1 MIFYKY
7 KMNEYRKQLGY
18 VGMYVFG
25 FITITFFIVFLLTSC
40 SDPITFKSITLFK
53 SALDGSLTLNGEKN
67 TTDIGVSAVTGYDC
81 KTARAIKEENLEFY
95 CVEILND
102 DKQK

>member
-1 MIFYKY
+1 
-7 KMNEYRKQLGY
+7 
-18 VGMYVFG
+18 
-25 FITITFFIVFLLTSC
+25 
-40 SDPITFKSITLFK
+40 
-53 SALDGSLTLNGEKN
+53 
-67 TTDIGVSAVTGYDC
+67 VSAVTGYDC

>member
-7 KMNEYRKQLGY
+7 KMNEYRKQLD
-18 VGMYVFG
+18 MYVFG

-40 SDPITFKSITLFK
+40 SDPITFKSITMIK

>member
-1 MIFYKY
+1 M
-7 KMNEYRKQLGY
+7 MRKIAKL
-18 VGMYVFG
+18 VLFS
-25 FITITFFIVFLLTSC
+25 ILLTSC
-40 SDPITFKSITLFK
+40 ADPITFKSITIFK
-53 SALDGSLTLNGEKN
+53 STLDGSLTLNGEKN

>member
-1 MIFYKY
+1 
-7 KMNEYRKQLGY
+7 MNEYRKQLD
-18 VGMYVFG
+18 MYVFG
-25 FITITFFIVFLLTSC
+25 VITITFFIVFLLTSC

-81 KTARAIKEENLEFY
+81 KTARALKEENIEFY
-95 CVEILND
+95 CVEVMPENLTKEMKD
-102 DKQK
+102 